1 MTQGAKAVKSLMWR
15 AHPPKWSYA
24 PTSGIGASQRG
35 GRYNR
40 PGLEALYVAPDQKTA
55 AAEFLQGLIRPYTL
69 VPYEVDLNNI
79 ADLTKPAFLKSHN
92 IKASDLSVPWKTI
105 SEIEGKQ
112 PVTWRI
118 ADDLIKKGFDGALYP
133 SQASPG
139 GTCLVLWTWDDK
151 TVVVRDP
158 NLDLPKDQKS
168 WEK

>member
-1 MTQGAKAVKSLMWR
+1 MTKGAKDVKSLMWR

-40 PGLEALYVAPDQKTA
+40 PGLEALYVAPDRQTA
-55 AAEFLQGLIRPYTL
+55 EAEFLQGLDRPFTM
-69 VPYEVDLNNI
+69 VPYDVDLNNI
-79 ADLTKPAFLKSHN
+79 ADLRKPAFLKSHN
-92 IKASDLSVPWKTI
+92 IKASDLSVPWKAI
-105 SEIEGKQ
+105 SEIECKQ
-112 PVTWRI
+112 PVTWCI
-118 ADDLIKKGFDGALYP
+118 ADDLIAKGFSGALYP

-139 GTCLVLWTWDDK
+139 DTCLVLWTWDDK

-158 NLDLPKDQKS
+158 HLDLPKDQKS